1 MVGKEPSHP
10 TARGPFAALLLPQ
23 PAAGMWATQLRMAG
37 AAVTSFM
44 VFTLEKEMPEY
55 Y

>member
-1 MVGKEPSHP
+1 MVGNKPSHP